1 MLIALA
7 CEAAC
12 VPVVVVTQTFKF
24 FDKVLSH
31 GNVSLMGR
39 EDIEILQNVPAS
51 RSRFQNILESP
62 AAAGEPHSKR
72 MLAGDIYKM
81 PVSSE
86 SIDEWR

>member
-39 EDIEILQNVPAS
+39 EDIEIVPCQLAPMIITEIGPVPS
-51 RSRFQNILESP
+51 TSAPAILRAKSLESN
-62 AAAGEPHSKR
+62 
-72 MLAGDIYKM
+72 D
-81 PVSSE
+81 
-86 SIDEWR
+86 